1 MKVLIPILIPF
12 SLLLDAVSG
21 SDWPAFRHD
30 VRRSGVSADTL
41 SYPLKLAWH
50 RKEKLPPRPAFAD
63 PLKHPS
69 AIDFAYIRDHSEP
82 VQLDF
87 DHAFQPVAAKG
98 NVFFGSSADDAVRCL
113 SLATG
118 KLKWAYVTGGPVRFA
133 PQVVGDRLYVASD
146 DGFIYCLMTGN
157 GKLSWKFRAAPSAR
171 QLVGNG
177 RMISRWPLRTGVLV
191 LDGTVYVTAGMWP
204 AEGVFVYALD
214 AQSGKVKWVND
225 TSGTLNDPTASPG
238 AYTITGVGPT
248 GYLLAGNGA
257 LAVPTGRSF
266 PASYALEDGRLLKSI
281 APSYQNKRG
290 GPITCID
297 RHGSILFGY
306 PRERLTGRDYS
317 IYYVYQLPTLL
328 QHGVLRADRIIVD
341 KEAYLTV
348 NDRIRCATFRN
359 SRYTSPKIVVHWE
372 ADCPGKSVHC
382 MALAAKSLL
391 LGVDN
396 AVVVRDRKTGD
407 ILWQE
412 DDLDGHVQS
421 LAVVDDRILAA
432 TDAGSIYCFA
442 ANSNATPVQQVKSP
456 LTVVK
461 PMGEGL
467 SQVLKD
473 ARIRRGLALVVG
485 MQDTTLALQLAAKTQ
500 LEVLLLLEDPEAMQT
515 ARHDLLGQTN
525 PGQGKVTVQQHI
537 RGAPLPYADYAF
549 NMIATTGEVVS
560 ARAAELLRVLRPVG
574 GILYVDKITAD
585 VAKQVETDLPEGGV
599 TTNRLRRVG
608 KALIYRRGKL
618 AGALDWDSKNKTDQR
633 VKWPMELLW
642 FGGPGSKRT
651 GGGSRPPVAA
661 GGRNFIIGKNHL
673 IALDAYNGTELW
685 SRTLPYLYRNIGRL
699 KNAPGPIN
707 PWLTHSINADD
718 ENTYLNFGRV
728 VYTLDAATGEQ
739 RAVNGE
745 FPTVKHF
752 SLKADPKFSLDH
764 YQKPDVRGTS
774 AISTKAP
781 KSAGSIQLSE
791 SNNDLKLILQ
801 LDSSVE
807 ITKKMYWELFL
818 DVRPQNARVNLYEKG
833 IFQLLVKPAMGSVE
847 AGIGPAH
854 PKVLVA
860 AAEQGRRMEITI
872 PFKELSNLG
881 AVALNNFS
889 FAAALNHPAGPNQTI
904 MAENRGYIRWEIF
917 TDTFAYAFNN
927 GWACIVRNGELASK
941 PTQLPAVSKLPEHA
955 LQSGKIGQVGKRAG
969 YVVNVPKDRENPLSL
984 ELADFEFNRGKGCG
998 RPVSSSSLQVLRAG
1012 TLAFYDI
1019 KDDSGMRYFG
1029 GVRPSCTISAVP
1041 AQGLVFAAEGSSG
1054 CNCNYNFKA
1063 TLALAPAKQRRQED
1077 WAMFAAPLSPGALL
1091 RTGRFNL
1098 GAPGDRRDD
1107 GGGLWLQ
1114 YPRAPTRSDRTMP
1127 VPVKLHGTTLNPY
1140 RVNADRVP
1148 IANTARPWL
1157 YTSGFE
1163 GIEGIQL
1170 QLFMSDQ
1177 EGVIVFPGDAPKLDA
1192 RLEEN
1197 TWERRYAVP
1206 AGKGGSLLLSHD
1218 KNALYVGYE
1227 IVPLIDRKGKRQPW
1241 TTKRKLPYSAQ
1252 FALDEKADDVS
1263 VWEED
1268 SLEFLVSDVSLKKI
1282 LHFGIGVTGG
1292 RYDGLWSAA
1301 KKREDPSY
1309 TGHWA
1314 SAVNVTVDKAVAEI
1328 ALPWKTLAE
1337 AGLDLENLVIRPRT
1351 KQPLARQPHITH
1363 GFRPV
1368 LVQAGQPKT
1377 KRYRVTLHFAELDDV
1392 AAGERL
1398 FDIQLQGKTVLKGFD
1413 PVAAAGGLN
1422 RAVVQVFE
1430 SIRADR
1436 ALDIRFITVDSQ
1448 GTILPPIISAV
1459 EVLLDK

>member
-1 MKVLIPILIPF
+1 
-12 SLLLDAVSG
+12 
-21 SDWPAFRHD
+21 
-30 VRRSGVSADTL
+30 
-41 SYPLKLAWH
+41 
-50 RKEKLPPRPAFAD
+50 
-63 PLKHPS
+63 
-69 AIDFAYIRDHSEP
+69 
-82 VQLDF
+82 
-87 DHAFQPVAAKG
+87 
-98 NVFFGSSADDAVRCL
+98 
-113 SLATG
+113 
-118 KLKWAYVTGGPVRFA
+118 
-133 PQVVGDRLYVASD
+133 
-146 DGFIYCLMTGN
+146 
-157 GKLSWKFRAAPSAR
+157 
-171 QLVGNG
+171 
-177 RMISRWPLRTGVLV
+177 
-191 LDGTVYVTAGMWP
+191 
-204 AEGVFVYALD
+204 
-214 AQSGKVKWVND
+214 
-225 TSGTLNDPTASPG
+225 
-238 AYTITGVGPT
+238 
-248 GYLLAGNGA
+248 
-257 LAVPTGRSF
+257 
-266 PASYALEDGRLLKSI
+266 
-281 APSYQNKRG
+281 
-290 GPITCID
+290 
-297 RHGSILFGY
+297 
-306 PRERLTGRDYS
+306 
-317 IYYVYQLPTLL
+317 
-328 QHGVLRADRIIVD
+328 
-341 KEAYLTV
+341 
-348 NDRIRCATFRN
+348 
-359 SRYTSPKIVVHWE
+359 
-372 ADCPGKSVHC
+372 
-382 MALAAKSLL
+382 
-391 LGVDN
+391 
-396 AVVVRDRKTGD
+396 
-407 ILWQE
+407 
-412 DDLDGHVQS
+412 
-421 LAVVDDRILAA
+421 
-432 TDAGSIYCFA
+432 
-442 ANSNATPVQQVKSP
+442 
-456 LTVVK
+456 
-461 PMGEGL
+461 
-467 SQVLKD
+467 
-473 ARIRRGLALVVG
+473 
-485 MQDTTLALQLAAKTQ
+485 
-500 LEVLLLLEDPEAMQT
+500 
-515 ARHDLLGQTN
+515 
-525 PGQGKVTVQQHI
+525 
-537 RGAPLPYADYAF
+537 
-549 NMIATTGEVVS
+549 
-560 ARAAELLRVLRPVG
+560 
-574 GILYVDKITAD
+574 
-585 VAKQVETDLPEGGV
+585 
-599 TTNRLRRVG
+599 
-608 KALIYRRGKL
+608 
-618 AGALDWDSKNKTDQR
+618 
-633 VKWPMELLW
+633 
-642 FGGPGSKRT
+642 
-651 GGGSRPPVAA
+651 
-661 GGRNFIIGKNHL
+661 
-673 IALDAYNGTELW
+673 
-685 SRTLPYLYRNIGRL
+685 
-699 KNAPGPIN
+699 N

>member
-1 MKVLIPILIPF
+1 M
-12 SLLLDAVSG
+12 
-21 SDWPAFRHD
+21 
-30 VRRSGVSADTL
+30 
-41 SYPLKLAWH
+41 
-50 RKEKLPPRPAFAD
+50 
-63 PLKHPS
+63 
-69 AIDFAYIRDHSEP
+69 
-82 VQLDF
+82 
-87 DHAFQPVAAKG
+87 
-98 NVFFGSSADDAVRCL
+98 
-113 SLATG
+113 
-118 KLKWAYVTGGPVRFA
+118 
-133 PQVVGDRLYVASD
+133 
-146 DGFIYCLMTGN
+146 
-157 GKLSWKFRAAPSAR
+157 
-171 QLVGNG
+171 
-177 RMISRWPLRTGVLV
+177 
-191 LDGTVYVTAGMWP
+191 
-204 AEGVFVYALD
+204 
-214 AQSGKVKWVND
+214 
-225 TSGTLNDPTASPG
+225 
-238 AYTITGVGPT
+238 
-248 GYLLAGNGA
+248 
-257 LAVPTGRSF
+257 
-266 PASYALEDGRLLKSI
+266 
-281 APSYQNKRG
+281 
-290 GPITCID
+290 
-297 RHGSILFGY
+297 FGY

-317 IYYVYQLPTLL
+317 LYYVYQLPTLR
-328 QHGVLRADRIIVD
+328 QHGALRADRIIVD

-348 NDRIRCATFRN
+348 NDRIRCATFWN

-391 LGVDN
+391 MGVDN
-396 AVVVRDRKTGD
+396 AVVVHGRKTGA

-412 DDLDGHVQS
+412 EGLDGHVQS
-421 LAVVDDRILAA
+421 LAVVDGRILAA

-442 ANSNATPVQQVKSP
+442 ANPNATPAQQIESSLK
-456 LTVVK
+456 VVK
-461 PMGEGL
+461 PMEEEL

-485 MQDTTLALQLAAKTQ
+485 EQDTTLALQLAAKTQ
-500 LEVLLLLEDPEAMQT
+500 LEVLLLLEGPEAVLA
-515 ARHDLLGQTN
+515 ARHGLLEQTN
-525 PGQGKVTVQQHI
+525 PGQGKVSVQQHI
-537 RGAPLPYADYAF
+537 RAAPLPYADYAF
-549 NMIATTGEVVS
+549 NMIAATGEV
-560 ARAAELLRVLRPVG
+560 AAERAAEILRVLRPVG
-574 GILYVDKITAD
+574 GILYVDNSTTG
-585 VAKQVETDLPEGGV
+585 VAKQVEADLLEGGA
-599 TTNRLRRVG
+599 TKSRLQRVG

-699 KNAPGPIN
+699 KNTPGPIN
-707 PWLTHSINADD
+707 PWLTRSINADD
-718 ENTYLNFGRV
+718 ENAYLNFGHV
-728 VYTLDAATGEQ
+728 VYILDSATGEQ
-739 RAVNGE
+739 RGVNGE
-745 FPTVKHF
+745 FPAVKHF
-752 SLKADPKFSLDH
+752 SLKVKPKFSLDH

-774 AISTKAP
+774 AISAKAP
-781 KSAGSIQLSE
+781 KSAGTIQLSE

-807 ITKKMYWELFL
+807 ITDKVYWELFL
-818 DVRPQNARVNLYEKG
+818 DVRPSSARMNLYEKG
-833 IFQLLVKPAMGSVE
+833 IFQFLIKPAMGSVE

-854 PKVLVA
+854 PKVLVT

-881 AVALNNFS
+881 AVALDNFS
-889 FAAALNHPAGPNQTI
+889 FAAALNHPTSPDQTI
-904 MAENRGYIRWEIF
+904 MDEKRGYLRWEIF
-917 TDTFAYAFNN
+917 ADTFAYAFNN

-941 PTQLPAVSKLPEHA
+941 PTQLPAISKLPEHA

-984 ELADFEFNRGKGCG
+984 ELGGFEFNRGKGCG
-998 RPVSSSSLQVLRAG
+998 KPVSSSSLQVLRAG

-1019 KDDSGMRYFG
+1019 NDDSGMRYFG

-1054 CNCNYNFKA
+1054 CNCNYNFKT

-1091 RTGRFNL
+1091 RAGRFNL

-1107 GGGLWLQ
+1107 NGGLWLQ

-1177 EGVIVFPGDAPKLDA
+1177 EGVVVFPGDTPKLDA
-1192 RLEEN
+1192 ALEEN
-1197 TWERRYAVP
+1197 AWESRYGVA
-1206 AGKGGSLLLSHD
+1206 AGKGGSLFLSHD
-1218 KNALYVGYE
+1218 KTALYVGYE
-1227 IVPLIDRKGKRQPW
+1227 ITPLLDRKGKRQPW
-1241 TTKRKLPYSAQ
+1241 VTKGKLPYSAR
-1252 FALDEKADDVS
+1252 FALDEKSDDES
-1263 VWEED
+1263 VWLED

-1282 LHFGIGVTGG
+1282 LHFGVGVTGG
-1292 RYDGLWSAA
+1292 RYDGLWSAT
-1301 KKREDPSY
+1301 KKKEDPSY

-1314 SAVNVTVDKAVAEI
+1314 SAVKVTDDKAVAEI
-1328 ALPWKTLAE
+1328 ALPWKTLTE

-1392 AAGERL
+1392 AAGERI

-1413 PVAAAGGLN
+1413 PVVAAGGSN
-1422 RAVVQVFE
+1422 RAAVKIFE
-1430 SIRADR
+1430 GIRADR
-1436 ALDIRFITVDSQ
+1436 ALDIRFFTVDRS
-1448 GTILPPIISAV
+1448 GTILPPILSAV
-1459 EVLLDK
+1459 EVLIDK